1 MIADVNGYSGA
12 ARQKHY
18 EWAQAPA
25 LREQFKN
32 DLLEDGLVV
41 VWARARVELSGT
53 RGMEYANH
61 ETESVHAFRWRAVVK
76 VPDAEPPMKRART
89 SGTEV

>member
-1 MIADVNGYSGA
+1 MLADTNGYMHSE
-12 ARQKHY
+12 RQKHY

-25 LREQFKN
+25 LREQFKT

-41 VWARARVELSGT
+41 TWKKTFVELSGT
-53 RGMEYANH
+53 RGMEFANH
-61 ETESVHAFRWRAVVK
+61 ETESVHAFRWLARIT

-89 SGTEV
+89 SVAV